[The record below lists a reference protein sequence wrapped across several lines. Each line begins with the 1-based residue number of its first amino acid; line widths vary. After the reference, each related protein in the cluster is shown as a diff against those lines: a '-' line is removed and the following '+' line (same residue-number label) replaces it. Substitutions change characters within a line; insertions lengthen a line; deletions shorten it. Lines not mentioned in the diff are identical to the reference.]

1 MDKNHPINI
10 DELLDQMTDSL
21 VERLSKKQ
29 IHDPYVVGIHT
40 AGVWVAEALHQRLQ
54 KRIEIETALGKLNS
68 SYYRDDFAQ
77 RGLSKQIQPSA
88 LPISLEGRHI
98 ILVDD
103 ILFTGRTIRAA
114 INELF
119 DYGRLASITLAVL
132 IDRGGREL
140 PIHAH
145 VIGLSEALAD
155 QYAFKLVNPEQLTLE
170 IRHDHA

>member
-1 MDKNHPINI
+1 MDKHHPINI
-10 DELLDQMTDSL
+10 DELLDQMTESL
-21 VERLSKKQ
+21 VKLLSKKN
-29 IHDPYVVGIHT
+29 IHKPYIVGIHT
-40 AGVWVAEALHQRLQ
+40 AGVWVAAALHQRLSQ
-54 KRIEIETALGKLNS
+54 KIEIEAELGKLNS

-77 RGLSKQIQPSA
+77 RGLSKQIKPST

-132 IDRGGREL
+132 VDRGGREL
-140 PIHAH
+140 PIQAH
-145 VIGLSEALAD
+145 VVGLSEALAD
-155 QYAFKLVNPEQLTLE
+155 KYAFKLVNPEQLTLE
-170 IRHDHA
+170 IRSDHA